1 MMEKILIQFEWIQ
14 NIIIVWIVIN
24 NSTVLIH

>member
-1 MMEKILIQFEWIQ
+1 MTEKILIQFEWIQ
-14 NIIIVWIVIN
+14 NIVIVWIVIN